1 MFIILCYKV
10 ISAIEKRKT
19 CNRLRGLGVPGA
31 EELPASVFV
40 HSASLCVQ
48 CSASLRM
55 VQAGIWL
62 KSVQGT
68 EQSYEKCPKAGA
80 EGASVSGEKPVS
92 QGDGAVEMRWEMKS
106 ENGEGTGEGPAGP
119 DRI

>member
-1 MFIILCYKV
+1 
-10 ISAIEKRKT
+10 
-19 CNRLRGLGVPGA
+19 
-31 EELPASVFV
+31 
-40 HSASLCVQ
+40 
-48 CSASLRM
+48 M

-106 ENGEGTGEGPAGP
+106 EN
-119 DRI
+119 